1 MKVPTSP
8 SVVVSQT
15 RETRGNREDEC
26 SEMKSNSPNPI
37 NIHLAQVN
45 PRNSLPAMKPKSA
58 FILLFNAIIIVGFG
72 ILAYSSKYFQ
82 KPVQRGFHC
91 GDLSIRYP
99 FKESTVPIGSLLLV
113 GNASTLV
120 AIILGEFFYHRR
132 KFEPLSQVYQ
142 LFDQL
147 LHPSFVRFAQFFLAS
162 VAGFTVNIWL
172 VYMVKYNLGQLRPH
186 FLDVCRPNVNYMSC
200 SATQYFENYTC
211 TTSGTEPARK
221 LYDARL
227 SFYSGHTSAAFYFA
241 SFLWI
246 GRFEYS
252 WTPLFV
258 LLYTIVLT
266 AASLVGISRIL
277 DNKHHNSD
285 VVVGALVGTSIA
297 ACVLY
302 CNKHLVGN
310 AETTALVETHDHVYE
325 KDQKKKKVSAGST
338 QNSNNA
344 NLPSPENV
352 CFLRDFDL
360 CYRHL
365 MCGYILDLQ
374 YSIYKDG
381 FKHRSI
387 PFLCPLFIS
396 MVQHLLMSICFPVFL
411 LYNKLRNNI
420 NSKQSF
426 IDASVVFG
434 DYGLTI
440 RKCSSFYLSSNTLIV
455 GILSWLLLKEKLTVA
470 KCLAV
475 VFAIAGVV
483 IISMDKDFA
492 ASLMGVCLALISAF
506 TAAIYKVG
514 FKLIVGNATLSQVS
528 LFMSC
533 LGIFNMLLNF
543 APTVVFIATGLDH
556 FEWEFVPWLP
566 LMGAAILAMGMLF
579 GLPLNTAIDIL
590 FRDMT
595 ATPTFLVG
603 ASLLLISFV
612 LAALPVEELIKNIV
626 CGKKE
631 KVQISGNE
639 MS

>member
-1 MKVPTSP
+1 
-8 SVVVSQT
+8 
-15 RETRGNREDEC
+15 
-26 SEMKSNSPNPI
+26 
-37 NIHLAQVN
+37 
-45 PRNSLPAMKPKSA
+45 MKPKSA

-72 ILAYSSKYFQ
+72 ILAYSSKYFK

-241 SFLWI
+241 SFFVMYVHTRI

-302 CNKHLVGN
+302 CNKHLV
-310 AETTALVETHDHVYE
+310 
-325 KDQKKKKVSAGST
+325 
-338 QNSNNA
+338 
-344 NLPSPENV
+344 
-352 CFLRDFDL
+352 
-360 CYRHL
+360 
-365 MCGYILDLQ
+365 
-374 YSIYKDG
+374 
-381 FKHRSI
+381 
-387 PFLCPLFIS
+387 
-396 MVQHLLMSICFPVFL
+396 VFL
-411 LYNKLRNNI
+411 LYNKLWNNI

-434 DYGLTI
+434 DSGLTI
-440 RKCSSFYLSSNTLIV
+440 RSFFSRVSPFVLTWIAANYSYGQSLGHITASAAASILSSNTLIV

-483 IISMDKDFA
+483 IISMDKEFA
-492 ASLMGVCLALISAF
+492 ASLLGVCLALISAF

-533 LGIFNMLLNF
+533 LGLFNMLLNF

-566 LMGAAILAMGMLF
+566 LMGAAILAMG
-579 GLPLNTAIDIL
+579 IK
-590 FRDMT
+590 
-595 ATPTFLVG
+595 
-603 ASLLLISFV
+603 LIWSEIGCWSQPVTYSFV

-639 MS
+639 IS